1 MKATMKKTVTVKTGK
16 TPVAKAGAKKMIM
29 AIAKKGDVKKKG
41 Y

>member
-29 AIAKKGDVKKKG
+29 GMAKKGDVKKKG

>member
-1 MKATMKKTVTVKTGK
+1 MKTTMKKSVTVKMGK

-29 AIAKKGDVKKKG
+29 GMAKKGDAKKKG